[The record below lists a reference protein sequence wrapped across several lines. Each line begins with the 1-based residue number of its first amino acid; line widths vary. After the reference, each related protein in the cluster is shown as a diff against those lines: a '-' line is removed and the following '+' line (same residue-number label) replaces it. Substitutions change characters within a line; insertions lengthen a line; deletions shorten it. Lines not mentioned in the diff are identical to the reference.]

1 MHKALGGCWET
12 HMTTSSNQSLSSL
25 IRSYRRQIQ
34 QAERL
39 KRKSDQIMEQL
50 KHLNAEYNQK
60 KQECTNIK
68 NLIDHCVITGES
80 PAEALLKHT
89 PEQIRKTAEENEY
102 THTGSRVFT
111 IDHTHTMMGSGSAIS
126 IGTHNTIDLSQNYP

>member
-1 MHKALGGCWET
+1 
-12 HMTTSSNQSLSSL
+12 MTTNSNQSLSSL

-39 KRKSDQIMEQL
+39 KRKSDQIMDQL
-50 KHLNAEYNQK
+50 QSIHTEYNQK